1 MTSRKAFPLPLPAVP
16 SSPPRNQQPP
26 PGSGPTPPSLPLP
39 LSSSQPGPNLVVLP
53 RVPPPGAAFPSAR
66 SDTICQLHLDIAAL
80 SHTPGCQTPKGRLP
94 SRRTLAVYMHH
105 RSRRNPGQPTIMELF
120 RGQYLIDVW
129 TLGVPAYED
138 WSWQSCS
145 CQRRPKKPWVFM
157 KLPVQRNQVS
167 RAWLE
172 AQKATEKTKF
182 PMLQFSF
189 CFFFFFYFTFRT
201 SSTQHP

>member
-138 WSWQSCS
+138 WSWQCS
-145 CQRRPKKPWVFM
+145 HDGQASYMHFNLTQPW
-157 KLPVQRNQVS
+157 LRSSPAAARGGPRN
-167 RAWLE
+167 RGCL
-172 AQKATEKTKF
+172 
-182 PMLQFSF
+182 
-189 CFFFFFYFTFRT
+189 
-201 SSTQHP
+201 